1 MKKRNNEGSSLL
13 EIIIAI
19 AVLAAV
25 VIPVCSSLVLS
36 HKVNAKTQQMLQA
49 QLEVS
54 AAAEALTARGIRGDM
69 IVETTPEGED
79 YIPVDP
85 DDIGEENVPEAET
98 PSAETEPTNIEEVQ
112 TDPFPNVTVRIDGIV
127 KKGEDIL
134 YYNVSFTST
143 RDPSVTVTTVIRA
156 V

>member
-1 MKKRNNEGSSLL
+1 VKKRNIEGSSLL

-54 AAAEALTARGIRGDM
+54 AAAEALTARGIPSI

-79 YIPVDP
+79 YIPVEN
-85 DDIGEENVPEAET
+85 IEEDVPEAET
-98 PSAETEPTNIEEVQ
+98 PSAETESANIEEVQ
-112 TDPFPNVTVRIDGIV
+112 TDPFPNVTVRIYGIE
-127 KKGEDIL
+127 KEGEDIL

-143 RDPSVTVTTVIRA
+143 RDPSVMVTTVIRA